1 MMVCKYKVKL
11 DHHNRVIVNGV
22 DNFYINASLMKS
34 IVDNQV
40 FAIFSQAPKCQSF
53 SDFWQACYHFNVKQ
67 IFMLCPCVKYQ
78 ADQYWPDKNEAL

>member
-40 FAIFSQAPKCQSF
+40 FAIFSQAPKC
-53 SDFWQACYHFNVKQ
+53 
-67 IFMLCPCVKYQ
+67 
-78 ADQYWPDKNEAL
+78 